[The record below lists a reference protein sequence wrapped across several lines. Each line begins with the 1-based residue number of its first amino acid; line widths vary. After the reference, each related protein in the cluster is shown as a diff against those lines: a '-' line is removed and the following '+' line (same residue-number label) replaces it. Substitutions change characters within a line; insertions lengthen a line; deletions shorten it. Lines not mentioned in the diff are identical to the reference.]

1 MQYSTSLRKKQ
12 AQLGLLALS
21 TLLLTA
27 TLLITLV
34 GGGKRTVQAQG
45 TTYQLPDLQSQQ
57 SVVHQWITET
67 VDTDGGW
74 SPAMVLD
81 QYQIPHIA
89 YNCSVGFCYAVMS
102 GTQWITETI
111 NPDFGAE
118 VSLALDTAGRP
129 RVSYN
134 SYQSPYALKYA
145 YSNGASW
152 IVSTIDSKSGSA
164 GNGLGRNSAI
174 VLDGAGNPH
183 ITYYGPQPSS
193 VPTDFRHAYYDGSQ
207 WFTQTVAGIAYGNG
221 AGVSYGLLIDSDG
234 HLHALYDG
242 TGVTYAYFDGSTWHT
257 QTIASGF
264 GGSLA
269 LAPDGSPHASFIS
282 YRSDSNDWYHL
293 KYASYTGSGWTVQEV
308 ARIMTQTVMNILSP
322 SGFVKPGAT
331 SLKFDSLSVPHIAF
345 YNDTYDAGFLRYAYL
360 EGSTWVVETV
370 DTQGVPGWARLSLA
384 LDPSGYPRIAYLS
397 DYSDRKLRYAYI
409 QRPIAEVAP
418 SVGATLI
425 HTGTQSLHTTIQIPS
440 GAVTETTEL
449 VFTERDYAR
458 SSPAGF
464 AFAGQGFQIEAYRS
478 DGVHIPNYIFTKP
491 ITITVEYSN
500 ADIAIISDENTLE
513 LRYWNGNTWSVN
525 GITIIERD
533 ANNNRLVATVTH
545 LSHFAVFG
553 ETHQIYLPLVLRNFG
568 M

>member
-1 MQYSTSLRKKQ
+1 MQHSTSLRKKQ
-12 AQLGLLALS
+12 VQLGLLASS

-27 TLLITLV
+27 TLLITL
-34 GGGKRTVQAQG
+34 GGVGKRTVQAQG
-45 TTYQLPDLQSQQ
+45 MIYQLPDLQAQQ

-74 SPAMVLD
+74 GPSVALD
-81 QYQIPHIA
+81 QHQKPHIA
-89 YNCSVGFCYAVMS
+89 YQCAPGTCYAVTS
-102 GTQWITETI
+102 DTQWVTSTVDSYGGET
-111 NPDFGAE
+111 
-118 VSLALDTAGRP
+118 SLVLDTSGYP
-129 RVSYN
+129 HISFGN
-134 SYQSPYALKYA
+134 GILKYA
-145 YSNGASW
+145 DFNGTSW
-152 IVSTIDSKSGSA
+152 TVTTIEGYT
-164 GNGLGRNSAI
+164 GNGLGRNSALA
-174 VLDGAGNPH
+174 LDVAGHPH
-183 ITYYGPQPSS
+183 ITYYGPQPQSS
-193 VPTDFRHAYYDGSQ
+193 VPTYFRHAYYDGSQ

-221 AGVSYGLLIDSDG
+221 AGVSYGLLIDSEG
-234 HLHALYDG
+234 HLHTLYDG
-242 TGVTYAYFDGSTWHT
+242 TGVTYAYLDGSTWHT

-269 LAPDGSPHASFIS
+269 LASDGSPHASFIS
-282 YRSDSNDWYHL
+282 YPSDSSDWYHL

-308 ARIMTQTVMNILSP
+308 TRIMTQTVMNILSP

-331 SLKFDSLSVPHIAF
+331 SLKFDSLGVPHIAF

-397 DYSDRKLRYAYI
+397 DYSDRKLRYAYM

-418 SVGATLI
+418 SAGATLT

-449 VFTERDYAR
+449 VFTERDYAH
-458 SSPAGF
+458 SSPAGY

-545 LSHFAVFG
+545 LSQFAMFG